1 MEPGQKSEKSH
12 FGYKLNSIRDRDYK
26 LIRKFE
32 TTTLSFKD
40 SQIDLS
46 EQNEVVSRDKG
57 YFGAKPKGF
66 DTTIKRTVKHPIGM
80 SDFLRNKRISSIKCS
95 K

>member
-1 MEPGQKSEKSH
+1 
-12 FGYKLNSIRDRDYK
+12 

-32 TTTLSFKD
+32 ITTLSFKD

-46 EQNEVVSRDKG
+46 EQNEVVSIDKG

-66 DTTIKRTVKHPIGM
+66 DATIKRAVKHPIGM
-80 SDFLRNKRISSIKCS
+80 SYFFKKQAN
-95 K
+95 